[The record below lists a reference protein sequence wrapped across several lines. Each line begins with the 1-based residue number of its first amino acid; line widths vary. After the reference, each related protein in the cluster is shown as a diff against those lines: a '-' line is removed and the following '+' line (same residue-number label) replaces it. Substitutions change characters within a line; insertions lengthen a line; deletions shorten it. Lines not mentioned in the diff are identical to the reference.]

1 MKIRSLSLGP
11 VFFVLTV
18 GVAPCMGEVNEVD
31 NNFDGKIDTWQYVN
45 AQGKIEK
52 AEYDEDFDGKVD
64 RVDHFKGEKTLERVE
79 FDKNKK

>member
-45 AQGKIEK
+45 AQGKLRK
-52 AEYDEDFDGKVD
+52 PNTM
-64 RVDHFKGEKTLERVE
+64 KTLTVRWIG
-79 FDKNKK
+79 